1 MKPRLETS
9 KKWSS
14 LPDELLVQIKDI
26 FTENF
31 AKKLGT
37 SKILTEGRI
46 YPNEVVLRIGLNAP
60 ERVKQH
66 NFEASMAYDKA
77 KDNVMAL
84 VHVAVDC
91 AGSMLAE
98 FLEDE
103 TTEFPHEW
111 HKYDVEKKEVFLKY
125 STFNSNLESEANKLL
140 GLASE
145 GLVKGED
152 PETDI
157 ETMKK
162 LIGIDEE

>member
-26 FTENF
+26 FNENF
-31 AKKLGT
+31 SKKLGT
-37 SKILTEGRI
+37 STVLTEGRI
-46 YPNEVVLRIGLNAP
+46 YTNEIVLRVGLNAP
-60 ERVKQH
+60 ERIKQH
-66 NFEASMAYDKA
+66 NFEASMAYDKS

-98 FLEDE
+98 FLENE
-103 TTEFPHEW
+103 NTEFPHEW
-111 HKYDVEKKEVFLKY
+111 HKYDVENKEVFLKY
-125 STFNSNLESEANKLL
+125 STDNSTLESEANKLL

-152 PETDI
+152 PAKDI

-162 LIGIDEE
+162 IIGIDEE